1 MRIKVS
7 DRQRNEMSRVGDLGE
22 FEVQVWSKDCGPAV
36 WTPAHV
42 YIYIPHVHVY
52 SEASGLDACIKLT
65 EPMYFPYGPHVDI
78 LNESQRKIFNEFMHR
93 PHRTGIFATNYEYA
107 VFLWNNNYPEHE
119 MMLVRD
125 INRNVV
131 IPDYSEIAKYEPN
144 RS

>member
-22 FEVQVWSKDCGPAV
+22 FKVQVWSKDCGPAV

-52 SEASGLDACIKLT
+52 SEVSGLDACIKLA

-78 LNESQRKIFNEFMHR
+78 LNESQRKMFNEFMHR
-93 PHRTGIFATNYEYA
+93 PHRTGKFTSNYEYA
-107 VFLWNNNYPEHE
+107 VFLWNDNNSSHE
-119 MMLVRD
+119 IELKLDANGEV
-125 INRNVV
+125 I
-131 IPDYSEIAKYEPN
+131 IPDYSEIAGYKEK
-144 RS
+144 R